1 MSTATHAAI
10 RSSNEEASL
19 GIIDFRHKDTACS
32 ICNGFYGPNFGEP
45 VCATCHA
52 FLFPGDVSLQD
63 VAEVY
68 EEKTDSGDS
77 GNEEP
82 TDFYEQSTAVLYRR
96 QEHSQSLSNA
106 FVSNKSADKLAEQI
120 NFLTF
125 PRKFK
130 DNVPDG
136 VLDLLPPEVLL
147 GIFSYLDDVS
157 LWCVGQVCR
166 RWQQLLE
173 SNTAQDQWKL
183 YTLRRWPLIHFLY
196 KVKCWRRV
204 YTSLIKSAPCLLC
217 LLQMSIQMK
226 PSLSENSWRTNRLRN
241 ELKSIKSDPP
251 EGIEATP
258 LDELCCHWQA
268 SITGPVGSPYEGGTF
283 FLYLQIPHS
292 DSSAAQYKN
301 HKNLANLMRH
311 YEDFGLS
318 SEWHFFATSHGKSP
332 CDGMGG
338 TVKRSAARASL
349 QATTTNYILTSTD
362 LFTWA
367 QKNIINIHFIWVGKE
382 KVNMEEDVS
391 RVSDEPGF
399 TLEMGGH
406 RPQVATAEKTTL
418 HLDDMVPGTYVTC
431 IYDGQYYPMRPPLVR
446 FITKIFHPNVSRHGD
461 IGIDSI
467 NHNWSLAL
475 TISKILISIQSL
487 LTDPYCIIC
496 MEPQI
501 GKLYLEDK
509 VKFNRIS
516 QLWTWRYAMP
526 HALMPSTK
534 YAVNDEFWHKLSLAE
549 SMTHH

>member
-1 MSTATHAAI
+1 MTLDYLDCKDKINAYKPPPD
-10 RSSNEEASL
+10 AS
-19 GIIDFRHKDTACS
+19 DDTACS

-292 DSSAAQYKN
+292 FIPIIP
-301 HKNLANLMRH
+301 NL
-311 YEDFGLS
+311 
-318 SEWHFFATSHGKSP
+318 
-332 CDGMGG
+332 
-338 TVKRSAARASL
+338 L
-349 QATTTNYILTSTD
+349 Q
-362 LFTWA
+362 
-367 QKNIINIHFIWVGKE
+367 
-382 KVNMEEDVS
+382 VS